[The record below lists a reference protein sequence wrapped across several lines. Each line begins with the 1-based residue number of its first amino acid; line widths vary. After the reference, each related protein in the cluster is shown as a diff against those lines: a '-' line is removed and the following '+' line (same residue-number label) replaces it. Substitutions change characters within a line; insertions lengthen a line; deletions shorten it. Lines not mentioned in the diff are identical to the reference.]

1 VVNVLDATKVK
12 NRAGN
17 PSYPLDD
24 EWAADVN
31 GDGSINVL
39 DATKVKTRAGDPGY
53 PLDCC
58 TK

>member
-1 VVNVLDATKVK
+1 VNVLDATKVW

-17 PSYPLDD
+17 SSYPLDD

-31 GDGSINVL
+31 CDGSINEL
-39 DATKVKTRAGDPGY
+39 DATEVKNRAGDPNY

-58 TK
+58 TP